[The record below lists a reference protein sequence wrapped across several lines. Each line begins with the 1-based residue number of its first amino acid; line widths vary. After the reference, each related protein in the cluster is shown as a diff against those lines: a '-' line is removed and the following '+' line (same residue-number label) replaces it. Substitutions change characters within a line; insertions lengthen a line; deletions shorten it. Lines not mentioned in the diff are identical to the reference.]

1 MNINWECHFCTYS
14 NGDHPICEMCST
26 VRPQPP
32 PPPNEIVRRLVRSP
46 RATWTCRHTWC
57 AAVNKEKYR
66 NCGGCGAFDR
76 YRVLVYPAILI
87 PNIERGVNDRGLQD
101 FRCASAGND
110 DDNNAEMIAETNG
123 GVGNDDEGGIG
134 GDDDSG
140 SGVGG
145 VVVGGGEKHNTSIDI
160 VQIDDRDTK
169 KVARSIDD
177 DIKNI
182 SGELASTLVIE
193 APFDCDE
200 SSIEEEDDSSD
211 IKKGGVGEGG
221 EFIDANETELDEEIV
236 RQVQDELPFD
246 FDLLKRTIEYN
257 EAIFDLGVV
266 GADSGCHPAAINEA
280 EEQIF
285 IESDRSR
292 TEVHDN
298 DTEQENVSGCGVEG
312 VISCECCLCLCFVF
326 KCCTII
332 LYIHY
337 SYHR

>member
-1 MNINWECHFCTYS
+1 
-14 NGDHPICEMCST
+14 
-26 VRPQPP
+26 
-32 PPPNEIVRRLVRSP
+32 
-46 RATWTCRHTWC
+46 
-57 AAVNKEKYR
+57 
-66 NCGGCGAFDR
+66 
-76 YRVLVYPAILI
+76 VYPAILI